1 MICDTWCGMNIL
13 SKGFGSS
20 ERPSSFF
27 WMKTIFGVKKL
38 SFFGSLF
45 FILDAIAESNIIVRG
60 LMVSEYKD
68 NCSFVYIRANSQ
80 EMPSNAMAR
89 AASATARWI
98 FPWGAPG
105 RRGLWRPWPEEEKH
119 LKLAQ
124 LQQDGGHTAGKVQ
137 AVILPIHQP
146 PAAGE
151 ALHLSYVSFSD
162 TNILAVVLFGW
173 QQSQLLRNFM
183 ISQFNRS
190 LSAP

>member
-1 MICDTWCGMNIL
+1 MNIL

-89 AASATARWI
+89 AASATAR
-98 FPWGAPG
+98 
-105 RRGLWRPWPEEEKH
+105 
-119 LKLAQ
+119 
-124 LQQDGGHTAGKVQ
+124 
-137 AVILPIHQP
+137 
-146 PAAGE
+146 
-151 ALHLSYVSFSD
+151 
-162 TNILAVVLFGW
+162 
-173 QQSQLLRNFM
+173 
-183 ISQFNRS
+183 
-190 LSAP
+190 